1 MNKFFKNVVF
11 YLLIIVVIIWMFDM
25 YSGPSVKRTEISY
38 SNFVTR
44 VEQGEI
50 GQVTIV
56 DNVITGKLKDGKE
69 FSTVAPND
77 AKLVERLEKKKV
89 DIKAELP
96 PQPPWWMSI
105 LSSILPMLIIVGLW
119 FMFMNN
125 AGGGGSKVMSFG
137 KSRARRYDDENKVTF
152 KDVAGADEAKQE
164 LEEVVEFLKHPQRY
178 NDLGAKIPKGV
189 LLYGPPGTGKTL
201 LAKAV
206 AGEAGVPFFS
216 ISGSDFVEMFVG
228 VGASRVR
235 DLFEQAKKSAPCIVF
250 IDEID
255 AVGRHR
261 GAGLLAAGARLRFR
275 GGRLRRFAFLRAAVR
290 RRFGREADDLEPG
303 RLAAELDAAVRLFR
317 HGHFPDRTRRPVE
330 RQDGDDVW
338 HAGSGHRR
346 QVRALHRQR
355 RPAGR
360 RLDAC
365 GEWQRGGRP
374 WLRRE
379 GAGRRQPD
387 D

>member
-137 KSRARRYDDENKVTF
+137 KSRARRYDEDDNKVTF

-164 LEEVVEFLKHPQRY
+164 LEEGDEFLKKPRK
-178 NDLGAKIPKGV
+178 NLK
-189 LLYGPPGTGKTL
+189 
-201 LAKAV
+201 
-206 AGEAGVPFFS
+206 
-216 ISGSDFVEMFVG
+216 
-228 VGASRVR
+228 
-235 DLFEQAKKSAPCIVF
+235 
-250 IDEID
+250 
-255 AVGRHR
+255 
-261 GAGLLAAGARLRFR
+261 
-275 GGRLRRFAFLRAAVR
+275 LRRIRPMQLSFAVLQ
-290 RRFGREADDLEPG
+290 EKLCP
-303 RLAAELDAAVRLFR
+303 
-317 HGHFPDRTRRPVE
+317 
-330 RQDGDDVW
+330 
-338 HAGSGHRR
+338 HAKSHILSANIMVLSLKSIHRN
-346 QVRALHRQR
+346 QVLQNV
-355 RPAGR
+355 
-360 RLDAC
+360 LQNTFC
-365 GEWQRGGRP
+365 IFSQIV
-374 WLRRE
+374 
-379 GAGRRQPD
+379 
-387 D
+387 